1 MAIGFLAV
9 LLLSAQ
15 AQPAAAAAKPKLI
28 CRESQAHLG
37 TRVRT
42 GRLCRTQEQWQ
53 VEDAERDRVPVTL
66 RVTAGQGDAAQ
77 PTRKP
82 Q

>member
-1 MAIGFLAV
+1 MTVFALM
-9 LLLSAQ
+9 LLTG
-15 AQPAAAAAKPKLI
+15 QPAAQLSDPPKPKLV
-28 CRESQAHLG
+28 CRESERRLG
-37 TRVRT
+37 SHVRT
-42 GRLCRTQEQWQ
+42 GRRCKTAQQWEE
-53 VEDAERDRVPVTL
+53 EDAERDRVPVTL